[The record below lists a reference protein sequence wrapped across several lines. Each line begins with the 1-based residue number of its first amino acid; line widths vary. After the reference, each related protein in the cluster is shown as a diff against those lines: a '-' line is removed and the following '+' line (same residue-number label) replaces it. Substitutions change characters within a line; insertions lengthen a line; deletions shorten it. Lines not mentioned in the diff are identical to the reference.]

1 MPQLSPLNW
10 VLLFILFWSA
20 VFAMSVLI
28 WWSSKV
34 FFRSESSSSL
44 VNPKENK
51 WNW

>member
-10 VLLFILFWSA
+10 IFLFILFWVA
-20 VFAMSVLI
+20 VLSLSILI

-34 FFRSESSSSL
+34 FFQSSTMTSVS
-44 VNPKENK
+44 VKENK

>member
-10 VLLFILFWSA
+10 ILLFILFWST
-20 VFAMSVLI
+20 VLTISVLI

-34 FFRSESSSSL
+34 YFQSKAYSVL
-44 VNPKENK
+44 ATKENK